1 MNFEGK
7 VVLITGAG
15 SGIGRK
21 AAIMFAER
29 GAKVAVN
36 DISVERGNE
45 TVEMIKKNG
54 GVAIFV
60 HGDVSKASEAEKIVK
75 QTVHEFNRLDIL
87 VNNAGIVPSGKVEDL
102 TEEDFERT
110 MAINVKGPMFLAKY
124 AVAEM
129 KKVGG
134 GVIVNVSSVA
144 ALKGIPNRCVY
155 SVSKAAL
162 LGLTK
167 SLAIDYVKDNIRVNA
182 VCPGTTYSQGLA
194 ERVRASK
201 DPDAVLAEMIA
212 RQPVGR
218 LAKEEEIAFAILF
231 AACDEAAFMTGSYIV
246 IDGGA
251 TTA

>member
-1 MNFEGK
+1 MNFTGK

-21 AAIMFAER
+21 AAIMFAEK

-36 DISVERGNE
+36 DISKEKGNE
-45 TVEMIKKNG
+45 TVEMIKQSG
-54 GVAIFV
+54 GSAVFV
-60 HGDVSKASEAEKIVK
+60 YGDVSNSADAKKIVEETVK
-75 QTVHEFNRLDIL
+75 QFGRLDIL
-87 VNNAGIVPSGKVEDL
+87 VNNAGIVPSGKVEDA
-102 TEEDFERT
+102 TDEIFEKT
-110 MAINVKGPMFLAKY
+110 MSINVKGPIMLSKY
-124 AVAEM
+124 AVQEM
-129 KKVGG
+129 KKQGG

-144 ALKGIPNRCVY
+144 ALKGIADRCVY

-167 SLAIDYVKDNIRVNA
+167 SMAIDYVKYNIRVNA

-194 ERVRASK
+194 ERVQASA
-201 DPDAVLAEMIA
+201 DPQATLREMMA

-218 LAKEEEIAFAILF
+218 LGKEEEIAFAILF

>member
-1 MNFEGK
+1 MNFTGK

-29 GAKVAVN
+29 GAKVVVN
-36 DISVERGNE
+36 DISQEKGIE
-45 TVEMIKKNG
+45 TVEMIKQQG
-54 GVAIFV
+54 GTAVFIY
-60 HGDVSKASEAEKIVK
+60 GDVSNTADAKRIVEE
-75 QTVHEFNRLDIL
+75 TVKTFGRLDIL
-87 VNNAGIVPSGKVEDL
+87 VNNAGIVPSGKVEDA
-102 TEEDFERT
+102 TDEVFERT
-110 MAINVKGPMFLAKY
+110 MAINVKGPIMLSKY
-124 AVAEM
+124 AVQEM
-129 KKVGG
+129 KKQGG

-144 ALKGIPNRCVY
+144 ALKGIADRCIY

-167 SLAIDYVKDNIRVNA
+167 SMAIDYVKYNIRVNA

-194 ERVRASK
+194 ERVKASP
-201 DPDAVLAEMIA
+201 DPEATLREMMA
-212 RQPVGR
+212 RQPIGR

>member
-36 DISVERGNE
+36 DISAERGNE

-60 HGDVSKASEAEKIVK
+60 HGDVSKVSEAEKIVK
-75 QTVHEFNRLDIL
+75 QTVNEFNRLDIL

-194 ERVRASK
+194 ERVRASYVNVDK
-201 DPDAVLAEMIA
+201 V
-212 RQPVGR
+212 
-218 LAKEEEIAFAILF
+218 
-231 AACDEAAFMTGSYIV
+231 T
-246 IDGGA
+246 
-251 TTA
+251 

>member
-36 DISVERGNE
+36 DISAERGNE

-60 HGDVSKASEAEKIVK
+60 HGDVSKVSEAEKIVK
-75 QTVHEFNRLDIL
+75 QTVNEFNRLDIL

-124 AVAEM
+124 AVTEM

-194 ERVRASK
+194 ERVRASYVNVDK
-201 DPDAVLAEMIA
+201 V
-212 RQPVGR
+212 
-218 LAKEEEIAFAILF
+218 
-231 AACDEAAFMTGSYIV
+231 T
-246 IDGGA
+246 
-251 TTA
+251 

>member
-36 DISVERGNE
+36 DISAERGNE

-75 QTVHEFNRLDIL
+75 QTVNEFNRLDIL

-124 AVAEM
+124 TVAEM

-194 ERVRASK
+194 ERVRASYVNVDK
-201 DPDAVLAEMIA
+201 V
-212 RQPVGR
+212 
-218 LAKEEEIAFAILF
+218 
-231 AACDEAAFMTGSYIV
+231 T
-246 IDGGA
+246 
-251 TTA
+251 

>member
-1 MNFEGK
+1 MNFTGK

-36 DISVERGNE
+36 DISEERGNE
-45 TVEMIKKNG
+45 TVEMIKQNG
-54 GVAIFV
+54 GNAVFIF
-60 HGDVSKASEAEKIVK
+60 GDVSNSADAKRIVEE
-75 QTVHEFNRLDIL
+75 TVRHFGRLDIL
-87 VNNAGIVPSGKVEDL
+87 VNNAGIVPAGKVEDV
-102 TEEDFERT
+102 TDEIFEKT
-110 MAINVKGPMFLAKY
+110 MAINVKGPIMLSKY
-124 AVAEM
+124 AVQEM
-129 KKVGG
+129 KKQGG

-144 ALKGIPNRCVY
+144 ALKGIADRCVY

-167 SLAIDYVKDNIRVNA
+167 SMALDYVKYNIRVNA

-194 ERVRASK
+194 ERIKASP
-201 DPDAVLAEMIA
+201 DPEATLREMIA

>member
-36 DISVERGNE
+36 DISAERGNE

-75 QTVHEFNRLDIL
+75 QTVNEFNRLDIL

-194 ERVRASK
+194 ERVRASYVNVDK
-201 DPDAVLAEMIA
+201 V
-212 RQPVGR
+212 
-218 LAKEEEIAFAILF
+218 
-231 AACDEAAFMTGSYIV
+231 T
-246 IDGGA
+246 
-251 TTA
+251 

>member
-36 DISVERGNE
+36 DISAERGNE

-75 QTVHEFNRLDIL
+75 QTVNEFNRLDIL

-124 AVAEM
+124 AVTEM

-155 SVSKAAL
+155 SVSKQHCW
-162 LGLTK
+162 G
-167 SLAIDYVKDNIRVNA
+167 
-182 VCPGTTYSQGLA
+182 
-194 ERVRASK
+194 
-201 DPDAVLAEMIA
+201 
-212 RQPVGR
+212 
-218 LAKEEEIAFAILF
+218 
-231 AACDEAAFMTGSYIV
+231 
-246 IDGGA
+246 
-251 TTA
+251 